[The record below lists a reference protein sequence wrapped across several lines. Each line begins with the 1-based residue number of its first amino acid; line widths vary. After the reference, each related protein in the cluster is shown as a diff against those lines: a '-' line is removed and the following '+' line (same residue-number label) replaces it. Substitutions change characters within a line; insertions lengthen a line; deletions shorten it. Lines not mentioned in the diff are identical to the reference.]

1 MKRMDLRKSK
11 AVPLILIASVAVFFG
26 FKTCYSHY
34 DGDDDYDRT
43 YYADPSTR
51 PVHRAGGSHYFWSS
65 AHGYSGS
72 GAGSSFHGGTSRGG
86 FGASGHAAGS

>member
-1 MKRMDLRKSK
+1 MDFRKSK

-34 DGDDDYDRT
+34 EDDGYDRT

-51 PVHRAGGSHYFWSS
+51 PVHRSGGGHYFWSGS
-65 AHGYSGS
+65 RGYSGYS
-72 GAGSSFHGGTSRGG
+72 GGSSVHSGGTARGG
-86 FGASGHAAGS
+86 FGASGHAAS